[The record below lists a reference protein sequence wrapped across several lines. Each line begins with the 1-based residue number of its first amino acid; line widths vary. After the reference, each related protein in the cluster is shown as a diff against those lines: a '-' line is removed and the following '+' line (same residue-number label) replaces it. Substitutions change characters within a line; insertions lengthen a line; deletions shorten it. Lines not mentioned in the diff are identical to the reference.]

1 MALLPKTVRGP
12 LRPRTEPMSSD
23 HFETEPGADSALAPP
38 FGFDQNKHRYLTF
51 MRERYMHNPQVRQAI
66 IIAALR
72 ANREPHKDVITYAG
86 PYAEQARAIIE
97 GTARTLR
104 EGRGRG

>member
-1 MALLPKTVRGP
+1 MALSPHRVRGP
-12 LRPRTEPMSSD
+12 LRPRGVPMSSD

-38 FGFDQNKHRYLTF
+38 FAFDGGQDRYLEC
-51 MRERYMHNPQVRQAI
+51 MRQRYLHNPEVRQCI

-72 ANREPHKDVITYAG
+72 ANRAPYQEVITYTG

-104 EGRGRG
+104 EGQGKG